1 MVVPTF
7 IRQAMAG
14 ETLTVFGNGHQSRCF
29 GWVGDVV
36 QAMITLVKNPN
47 APGKVFNVGN
57 DEEVSILELAER
69 VKRVTLSESRIR
81 LIPYHEAYES
91 GFEDMSR
98 RIPNLSRIRQ
108 LIGYRPTKT
117 LDEILLAIATP
128 LQERIPAGVR
138 LMSAP
143 TSASLKFPPAQPI
156 REI

>member
-1 MVVPTF
+1 
-7 IRQAMAG
+7 
-14 ETLTVFGNGHQSRCF
+14 
-29 GWVGDVV
+29 
-36 QAMITLVKNPN
+36 MITLVKNPN

-91 GFEDMSR
+91 GFEDMPR